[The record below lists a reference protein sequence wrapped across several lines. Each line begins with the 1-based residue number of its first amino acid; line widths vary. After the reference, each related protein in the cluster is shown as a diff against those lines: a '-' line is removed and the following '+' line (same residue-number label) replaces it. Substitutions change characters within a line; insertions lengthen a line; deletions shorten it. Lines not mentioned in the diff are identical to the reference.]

1 MDDTTNYTV
10 EYFGVNV
17 VERAIA
23 NYFCTHGVTEEVRD
37 RLMEMTSDQDQFFQM
52 VCDFIE
58 K

>member
-1 MDDTTNYTV
+1 METNYTV

-23 NYFCTHGVTEEVRD
+23 NYFCMHGVTEEVRD
-37 RLMEMTSDQDQFFQM
+37 RLMEMTGDPDQFFQM

>member
-1 MDDTTNYTV
+1 METNYTV
-10 EYFGVNV
+10 DYFGADV

-37 RLMEMTSDQDQFFQM
+37 RLMEMTGDQDEFFQL